1 MLKIT
6 YRDRLFLAIAVP
18 VALLAAAIAF
28 VHLPRHHRLAQM
40 ESRLASLGDAD
51 ALRAELALLERRR
64 AEAADDLCSTRA
76 DEAARRAAEATS
88 PDSLPTAPSARLQR
102 LIALF
107 GAPPPLRIASTA
119 LLATG
124 PDASPS
130 APLVAEALGGE
141 SPALWRFTLLTD
153 YPTLLSVLRT
163 LSARAHPVVVERLAL
178 DPAPPRT
185 SASTRTWHLEI
196 CL

>member
-18 VALLAAAIAF
+18 AAFLAACIFF

-40 ESRLASLGDAD
+40 EFRLATLGDAD
-51 ALRAELALLERRR
+51 TLRAQLATLEHLRDD
-64 AEAADDLCSTRA
+64 AAADLRATRA

-88 PDSLPTAPSARLQR
+88 PDALPTAPSARLQR
-102 LIALF
+102 LVALF
-107 GAPPPLRIASTA
+107 GAPPPLRIASTT

-124 PDASPS
+124 PDISPS
-130 APLVAEALGGE
+130 APLVTEALGGE

-153 YPTLLSVLRT
+153 YPTLLGVLRT
-163 LSARAHPVVVERLAL
+163 LSARAHPVVVERLSL
-178 DPAPPRT
+178 DPVPPRAAT
-185 SASTRTWHLEI
+185 ATRTWHLEI